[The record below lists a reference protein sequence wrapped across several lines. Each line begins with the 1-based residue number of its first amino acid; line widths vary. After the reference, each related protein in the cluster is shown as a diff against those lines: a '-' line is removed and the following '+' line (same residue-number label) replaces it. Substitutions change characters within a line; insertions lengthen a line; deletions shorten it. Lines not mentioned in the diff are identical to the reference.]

1 MRKIISV
8 LILLAL
14 LPIASA
20 QTVPQSALERYN
32 FLEITLATFIAI
44 LLSESMIKNK
54 LMVKYIWN
62 VALMVS
68 FMITAITA
76 ILTFFRLEGIQG
88 LMVDLHI
95 KVGLVAVWI
104 GIYHAVKHMGFYT
117 KCTPWKKGGCKT

>member
-1 MRKIISV
+1 
-8 LILLAL
+8 
-14 LPIASA
+14 
-20 QTVPQSALERYN
+20 VPQSALERYN

-104 GIYHAVKHMGFYT
+104 GIYHAVKHMGSYT